1 MNPSNDSPRRNA
13 VTRLAR
19 AAALRSTALATS
31 LTLTIG
37 FSALAGDA
45 WASKV
50 PLPKPRPI
58 ARNVVPKTAASTATA
73 SAATAG
79 KPTSIKATS
88 TAAATATFATAVAKD
103 TVTVPAPA
111 VAPLAPARQRAAPAP
126 VRKQVTPAAVAAT
139 SSTSQAD
146 TDALENVIE
155 QIRNHRADDATQ
167 IEATISDPVA
177 KKLAE
182 WIILRSDNNN
192 ATVERYRAF
201 LSANPSWPSQTYL
214 RRRLEAAL
222 CDDHRED
229 AIVWS
234 WFESESPLSA
244 KGRFALAKAMLA
256 RGDRANAERLVR
268 EAWRNDP
275 MSEDSESAA
284 LDLFGALLTPG
295 DQKARMDLLLYGSEH
310 EAAMRAAKRLGSGYV
325 ALAKARIASYKKAS
339 NTGALLEAV
348 PHELRSD
355 AGYLFSKIQLLRRAE
370 KFAEAAQLMLS
381 APRDLARL
389 YNLDEWWIERRL
401 LARKMIDTGEH
412 RTAYLIARD
421 AALPTRDIYK
431 TEQEFTAGWI
441 ALRFL
446 TDPALAAQHF
456 ARIGVGSGNPTTLA
470 RAGYWEGRAAQA
482 AGRAAAARTP
492 HAAGA
497 AQ

>member
-1 MNPSNDSPRRNA
+1 VN
-13 VTRLAR
+13 RLVR

-37 FSALAGDA
+37 FAALAGEA

-79 KPTSIKATS
+79 KPTSGKATT
-88 TAAATATFATAVAKD
+88 TAAPTAKIATAVAKD
-103 TVTVPAPA
+103 AAAATMPAPA
-111 VAPLAPARQRAAPAP
+111 VAPLAPGRQRAAPP
-126 VRKQVTPAAVAAT
+126 VMRKQVTPAAVAAT

-155 QIRNHRADDATQ
+155 LIRKHRPDDATQ
-167 IEATISDPVA
+167 LEATISDPVA

-222 CDDHRED
+222 WDDHRED

-234 WFESESPLSA
+234 WFESESPVSA

-275 MSEDSESAA
+275 ISEDTESAA

-310 EAAMRAAKRLGSGYV
+310 EAAMRAAKRLGAGYV
-325 ALAKARIASYKKAS
+325 ALAKARIAS
-339 NTGALLEAV
+339 
-348 PHELRSD
+348 
-355 AGYLFSKIQLLRRAE
+355 
-370 KFAEAAQLMLS
+370 
-381 APRDLARL
+381 
-389 YNLDEWWIERRL
+389 
-401 LARKMIDTGEH
+401 
-412 RTAYLIARD
+412 
-421 AALPTRDIYK
+421 
-431 TEQEFTAGWI
+431 
-441 ALRFL
+441 
-446 TDPALAAQHF
+446 
-456 ARIGVGSGNPTTLA
+456 
-470 RAGYWEGRAAQA
+470 
-482 AGRAAAARTP
+482 
-492 HAAGA
+492 
-497 AQ
+497 